1 MRKLTNKFLLI
12 IAACIVIISCT
23 KNVIEFGT
31 TPENNYTNIV
41 FTDTVGV
48 SLSTVFIDSFVTS
61 SATSLLLGKYRDP
74 YFGTISAKNFF
85 QVTTPGIPT
94 IPNDAV
100 YDSLTFIFRPN
111 EYYYGD
117 TSLPQTFYVHEI
129 ADAMSFSYNS
139 SFYNTSDV
147 PVKPTALGSKTIRLR
162 PTADDSVEIKL
173 NNVKGAEFFSKLKNQ
188 STDITNEEN
197 FLNYFH
203 GISLATGN
211 DLAAV
216 YGIDGS
222 AGGMVMRVYYHT
234 TIPQPVNLYFDFTS
248 LANAYSF
255 NQIISDRT
263 GTGLISAGN
272 NNLTEIPALQTNNV
286 SFLQPGTGVFLKMT
300 FPSLHG
306 ILSGEKIIKLAKAEL
321 YVRPAYLSFDKNKY
335 KLPSPLYLNQTDE
348 SNVFGD
354 QVVDTSG
361 TGVLYAYPVT
371 DDIYGENNYY
381 RMNITSYINGL
392 LTNTGTEDNGLY
404 LMHATSPSSMNLN
417 RVVVNNSLHE
427 NQSTKL
433 YLYFVEINK

>member
-1 MRKLTNKFLLI
+1 MRKLTSKFLLI
-12 IAACIVIISCT
+12 ITACIVIVSCT
-23 KNVIEFGT
+23 RNEIEFGS
-31 TPENNYTNIV
+31 TPENNYTSIV

-48 SLSTVFIDSFVTS
+48 LLSTVFVDSFVTS

-85 QVTTPGIPT
+85 QLTSPSAQT
-94 IPNDAV
+94 IPDNAV
-100 YDSLTFIFRPN
+100 YDSMTFVFRPN
-111 EYYYGD
+111 GYYYGD
-117 TSLPQTFYVHEI
+117 TSLQQTFNVYEI
-129 ADAMSFSYNS
+129 AEAMTFSYNS
-139 SFYNTSDV
+139 SFYNTSTV
-147 PVKPTALGSKTIRLR
+147 AVKPTPLGSKTIRLR
-162 PTADDSVEIKL
+162 PVADDSVEIRL
-173 NNVKGAEFFSKLKNQ
+173 DDTKGREFFSKLKNQ
-188 STDITNEEN
+188 STDITIEEN

-222 AGGMVMRVYYHT
+222 AGSIVMSVYYHT
-234 TIPQPVNLYFDFTS
+234 TIPQPVNYRIDFSS
-248 LANAYSF
+248 LANTYSF
-255 NQIISDRT
+255 NQIIPDRT
-263 GTGLISAGN
+263 GTGLVSAGI
-272 NNLTEIPALQTNNV
+272 NNLTEIAASQTNNV

-306 ILSGEKIIKLAKAEL
+306 ILSSEKIIKLVKAEL
-321 YVRPAYLSFDKNKY
+321 YIRPAYLSFDKNKY

-354 QVVDTSG
+354 QVIDTSG
-361 TGVLYAYPVT
+361 TGVLYTYPVT

-381 RMNITSYINGL
+381 RLNITSYINGL
-392 LTNTGTEDNGLY
+392 LTNSGTEDNGFY
-404 LMHATSPSSMNLN
+404 LMHTTSPSSMNLN

-427 NQSTKL
+427 GQSTKL

>member
-12 IAACIVIISCT
+12 ITACIVIVSCIR
-23 KNVIEFGT
+23 NEIEFGT

-41 FTDTVGV
+41 FTDTLGI
-48 SLSTVFIDSFVTS
+48 SLSTVFVDSFITN

-85 QVTTPGIPT
+85 QMTTPGIPV
-94 IPNDAV
+94 IPDDAV
-100 YDSLTFIFRPN
+100 YDSLTFVFRPN
-111 EYYYGD
+111 DYYYGD
-117 TSLPQTFYVHEI
+117 TSLQQTFNVYEI
-129 ADAMSFSYNS
+129 AEAMTFSYNS
-139 SFYNTSDV
+139 SFYNTSNV
-147 PVKPTALGSKTIRLR
+147 AVKPTRLGSKTMRLR
-162 PTADDSVEIKL
+162 PIADDSVEVRL
-173 NNVKGAEFFSKLKNQ
+173 NDTKGREIFTKLKSQ

-222 AGGMVMRVYYHT
+222 AGSIVMSVHYHS
-234 TIPQPVNLYFDFTS
+234 TIPQPVNYQIKFSS
-248 LANAYSF
+248 LANTYSF
-255 NQIISDRT
+255 NQVIADRT
-263 GTGLISAGN
+263 GTGLVSAGI
-272 NNLTEIPALQTNNV
+272 NNLTEIPASQTNNV

-306 ILSGEKIIKLAKAEL
+306 ILSGEKIVKLVKAEL

-361 TGVLYAYPVT
+361 TGVLYTYPVT
-371 DDIYGENNYY
+371 DDIYGENNFY
-381 RMNITSYINGL
+381 RLNITSYINGL
-392 LTNTGTEDNGLY
+392 LTNTGTEDNGFY
-404 LMHATSPSSMNLN
+404 LMHTTSPSSMNLN
-417 RVVVNNSLHE
+417 RIVVNNSLHE

-433 YLYFVEINK
+433 YLYFIEINK